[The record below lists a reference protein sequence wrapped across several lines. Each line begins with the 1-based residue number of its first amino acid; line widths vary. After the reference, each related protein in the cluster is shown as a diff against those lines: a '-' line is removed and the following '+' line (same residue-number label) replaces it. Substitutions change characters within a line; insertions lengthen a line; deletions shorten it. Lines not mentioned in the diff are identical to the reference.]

1 MLEIF
6 QPENIQGLEINKV
19 NIEVSRRISHITK
32 HSDSKIYKTW
42 LLKIKTLL
50 VFY

>member
-6 QPENIQGLEINKV
+6 QPEDIQGLEINKV

-32 HSDSKIYKTW
+32 HSDSKIYKT
-42 LLKIKTLL
+42 
-50 VFY
+50 